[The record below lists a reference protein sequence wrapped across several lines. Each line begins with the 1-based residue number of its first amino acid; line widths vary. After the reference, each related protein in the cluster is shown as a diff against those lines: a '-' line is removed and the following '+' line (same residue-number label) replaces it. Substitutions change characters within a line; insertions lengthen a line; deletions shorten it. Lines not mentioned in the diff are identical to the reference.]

1 MKNKGRLFEFL
12 TLFAMV
18 VGTVI
23 GAGIYI
29 KNKIILEATHNPI
42 IAIILWLVVGIAC
55 VAVVYLFLEISSS
68 TNKQG
73 SGTIS
78 VWAQKFMNRKIGSF
92 FSIFQTYVY
101 APVMM
106 SLFSTAMIGFALKI
120 ANFSLP
126 GYVYWLIFLVG
137 GIIIIL
143 LTTVLTVSSLS
154 TSRRIIAIGTVLK
167 FIPLVVSLISGFVI
181 VAIFGIKDGTFG
193 NGTPETWSIDS
204 FEPLSFF
211 RGFGGILFAFDG
223 FVYICNSQ
231 KRAKHKDV
239 VPKALL
245 FGMIFVSIFYV
256 LMAISLFL
264 GSTDGSIAE
273 LLKRLFNGGQVKDS
287 TAANVLVAIITTL
300 ICWLGIAG
308 YSYISVVGLESD
320 LADKVQ
326 VSEIDNIQNEK
337 VKIRKIAIK
346 INIITIIIHVIFTC
360 ASAFSNISLKET
372 YESIVPTKS
381 FDVGEQIANLIQ
393 VFSSACS
400 CFSFAIMTSVI
411 IAGLVNRKTNKVE
424 VEKRKGFVV
433 IGIISTIAII
443 LFTSMGI
450 FTFIVPDEV
459 LYGNETW
466 FNSGKGQGWL
476 FILLSI
482 LSIVF
487 VSIIWYI
494 QEKQR
499 IRMQVILNDSTTTRI
514 NK

>member
-1 MKNKGRLFEFL
+1 MKNKGKLFEFL

-29 KNKIILEATHNPI
+29 KNKLILEATHNPI

-106 SLFSTAMIGFALKI
+106 SVFSTAMIGFALKI

-126 GYVYWLIFLVG
+126 GYVYWLIFLLVG
-137 GIIIIL
+137 IFIIIS
-143 LTTVLTVSSLS
+143 TTILTVSSLH
-154 TSRRIIAIGTVLK
+154 TSRRIIAIGTVIK
-167 FIPLVVSLISGFVI
+167 FIPLVVALISGFVI

-223 FVYICNSQ
+223 FVYICNAQ

-245 FGMIFVSIFYV
+245 FGMVFVSIFYV
-256 LMAISLFL
+256 LMAVSLFL

-308 YSYISVVGLESD
+308 YSYISVIGLESD

-326 VSEIDNIQNEK
+326 VSEIDNIHDEK

-346 INIITIIIHVIFTC
+346 INIVTIVFHVAFTC

-372 YESIVPTKS
+372 YNSIVPAKS

-411 IAGLVNRKTNKVE
+411 IAGLWNRKTNKVE

-433 IGIISTIAII
+433 IGIFSTIAIV
-443 LFTSMGI
+443 LFTSMGL

-476 FILLSI
+476 FILLSV

-487 VSIIWYI
+487 VYIIWYI
-494 QEKQR
+494 QERQR
-499 IRMQVILNDSTTTRI
+499 IRMQVTLNDSTTARI
-514 NK
+514 TK